1 MGVSLWIQLGVV
13 VAILA
18 ALWVLADAGTYRGRA
33 LRAGRRLG
41 LVDSAPPRPTG
52 RPVEQIAADVERIR
66 RCVRSAPPGMPV
78 ARRRGWLQ
86 AYDDVLVDACRALG
100 VEQSLETLV
109 SGTRR
114 ELERERVERVLV
126 RAGLVRSRDADR

>member
-41 LVDSAPPRPTG
+41 LVDPAPPRPTG
-52 RPVEQIAADVERIR
+52 PPVEQIAADVERIR

-78 ARRRGWLQ
+78 AQRRGWLQ
-86 AYDDVLVDACRALG
+86 AYDDVLVEACRALG
-100 VEQSLETLV
+100 LEQALESLPPGSL
-109 SGTRR
+109 R
-114 ELERERVERVLV
+114 ELERERVERLLV
-126 RAGLVRSRDADR
+126 RAGLLPGRDAER